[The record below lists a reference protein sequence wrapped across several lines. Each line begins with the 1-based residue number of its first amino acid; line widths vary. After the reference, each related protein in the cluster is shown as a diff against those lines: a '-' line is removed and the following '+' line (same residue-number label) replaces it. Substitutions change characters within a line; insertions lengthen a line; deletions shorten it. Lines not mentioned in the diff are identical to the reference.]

1 MKPILHIAIAFLL
14 GTLTAGAIKP
24 YWAVD
29 FGAVFDNR
37 EGDQSYSLSK
47 TYLFTSLAPEGGI
60 RFTPADRIAGGVVWK
75 QPIGCEWEGHRL
87 SPTLYYRHEG
97 GRDGGPWSFSLGMF
111 PRRQLTEE
119 MPGFLWSDSLN
130 YMQNNIRGL
139 LIQYRRE
146 RGFADLYLDWRGMQT
161 RRQRE
166 AFAIVAHG
174 RWHPLAGKP
183 LFVGGHAMMNHLA
196 RQKDAPIDQFVADN
210 FVINPYVGVNL
221 QGRTPLD
228 SLIVRCG
235 PLVSLVRDR
244 GKGINQW
251 HTPVGLWIE
260 AVGEWRWL
268 GLKNSFYMGG
278 RQYPDYS
285 FLGSNLYMGEPFYQA
300 KFYNRTDIY
309 AHVYR
314 NRYMDLRA
322 GLYFNAVGHTFNFSQ
337 HITLSVNLP

>member
-1 MKPILHIAIAFLL
+1 MNRIITATIALLL
-14 GTLTAGAIKP
+14 GVMGGGAVSP

-47 TYLFTSLAPEGGI
+47 TYLFTSLAPEAGV
-60 RFTPADRIAGGVVWK
+60 RFTPSDRIAGGVVWK

-97 GRDGGPWSFSLGMF
+97 AADDSPWSFSMGMF

-119 MPGFLWSDSLN
+119 MPGFLWSDSLS

-139 LIQYRRE
+139 LVQYRRE

-174 RWHPLAGKP
+174 RWHPSAGSP
-183 LFVGGHAMMNHLA
+183 LFVGGYLMMNHLA
-196 RQKDAPIDQFVADN
+196 RQKDAPSDQYVADN
-210 FVINPYVGVNL
+210 FVINPHAGVNL

-228 SLIVRCG
+228 SLIVRGG

-244 GKGINQW
+244 AQGNVW
-251 HTPVGLWIE
+251 HTPVGAWIE
-260 AVGEWRWL
+260 AVGEWKWL
-268 GLKNSFYMGG
+268 GLKNSFY
-278 RQYPDYS
+278 
-285 FLGSNLYMGEPFYQA
+285 LGSRQFPQYKVLGAELYQGEPFYQA
-300 KFYNRTDIY
+300 KFYNRTDLY

-314 NRYMDLRA
+314 NRFMDLRA
-322 GLYFNAVGHTFNFSQ
+322 SLDFNFVGHTFNFSQ
-337 HITLSVNLP
+337 RVMLSVYLQ